1 MSDRFQNTIFVVCF
15 IILPVS
21 LLIFFSTKL
30 ALDVIDATS
39 GTGVVT
45 LFKEEIRDK
54 RVLYYEYKFEYNG
67 SEYIGA
73 DSLEFKISHF
83 SDARRFSNLT
93 KIPIQFCKSDPTNNG
108 FSEESDGRCIGIGWS
123 IGIVMTSFVL
133 LLVISAFVQNLLN
146 FCSTK
151 LSWRKKKVESTA
163 TPV

>member
-1 MSDRFQNTIFVVCF
+1 MSDRFQNAIFVVCF

-30 ALDVIDATS
+30 ALDVLDATS

-45 LFKEEIRDK
+45 LYKEEIHDK
-54 RVLYYEYKFEYNG
+54 RILYYEYKFAYNG

-73 DSLEFKISHF
+73 DALEFSISHF
-83 SDARRFSNLT
+83 SDARRLSNLT

-108 FSEESDGRCIGIGWS
+108 FSEESDGRCIGIGWP
-123 IGIVMTSFVL
+123 IGIAMTSFIL
-133 LLVISAFVQNLLN
+133 FIVISAFLQGLIN
-146 FCSTK
+146 FCATK
-151 LSWRKKKVESTA
+151 LSWRKKKVENTA